1 MHVYVYP
8 ARIVADPDG
17 GWLIRFRDLPDA
29 ISQAEPD
36 EDPVDMAEGC
46 VQAAIEGRLLYREAI
61 PVPSAPR
68 PGEVMVAVPLETA
81 TKAALLQRVAE
92 SGMSQSTLAKT
103 VGLDE
108 KEIRRMLDPAHAS
121 KLPRIAKVLRALGKE
136 LQLTVADA
144 AQAPKAARRE
154 VAPVRVE
161 ARQPRSGYAG
171 KAKKTKRMTGKRA
184 TGKGQHP

>member
-8 ARIVADPDG
+8 ARITSEPEG

-29 ISQAEPD
+29 ISQAELD

-46 VQAAIEGRLLYREAI
+46 VQAAIEGRLLYHEAI
-61 PVPSAPR
+61 PLPTAPR

-81 TKAALLQRVAE
+81 TKAALFQRVAE
-92 SGMSQSTLAKT
+92 CGMSQSALAKV

-108 KEIRRMLDPAHAS
+108 REIRRMLDPEHAS

-144 AQAPKAARRE
+144 AQMPKTVRRE
-154 VAPVRVE
+154 VSPARVE
-161 ARQPRSGYAG
+161 ARQPLSRYPAKPK
-171 KAKKTKRMTGKRA
+171 KAKRVVGKRA
-184 TGKGQHP
+184 TTK